1 MITPKVYLKNDP
13 FPHTIIEDFYNE
25 EELRLIW
32 KELEYLTS
40 PNKMILSGN
49 QLGTAKDRLT
59 QVTKSDSY
67 GINLDDYFSQKT
79 YSDILVITDKI
90 FNTNLLNQIASL
102 HPLMGHVAHL
112 NDSNTKL
119 KYYEDAEEYKGHTDI
134 SRFTMTSYFFK
145 EPKQFKGGNL
155 YFKDF
160 DYTIEIKNNMVV
172 FFCGAINHA
181 STKLISNDFYDKFSG
196 YGKYVVTKFL
206 DIKNAN

>member
-1 MITPKVYLKNDP
+1 MTTPKVYLKKEP
-13 FPHTIIEDFYNE
+13 FPHAIIEDFYSE
-25 EELRLIW
+25 EELKLIW

-40 PNKMILSGN
+40 PNKMILSGKE
-49 QLGTAKDRLT
+49 LRTAKDPLT
-59 QVTKSDSY
+59 QLIKSSSY
-67 GINLDDYFSQKT
+67 GIDLDEYFSKKT

-90 FNTNLLNQIASL
+90 FNQSLLNQIASL
-102 HPLMGHVAHL
+102 NPLMGHVAHL

-119 KYYEDAEEYKGHTDI
+119 KYYEDAEEYKGHIDTA
-134 SRFTMTSYFFK
+134 RFTMTNYFFK
-145 EPKQFKGGNL
+145 EPKKFTGGDL

-206 DIKNAN
+206 GIKEC